1 MAAIR
6 QFTRLHS
13 RSPDMRVALVAPNRP
28 MGVGGGR
35 IALLQSLSGSTP
47 PSFGGFAGPFP
58 NAIAG
63 LAGWWDAGT
72 PSSAVGPSGAPV
84 VAWNSAVASL
94 VDKSGNGLNLMPY
107 AFASNPG
114 IPQTTPRLSGLLGG
128 AGRVVGGATVPAL
141 DPDLG
146 FQSVGTS
153 LASNADWTLYLVWSR
168 PNRRQGSRSDTSPIT
183 LIAANGIPLLQADSA
198 AGQGRLVLLP
208 STSAVVLTNSLTRRH
223 THSIILR
230 NRSGIGIDA
239 WLDAAQV
246 ANAVS
251 YPATPGGSPMLLLH
265 DGTPSGAA
273 QCWLHEAA
281 TWQRGLV
288 DAEVT
293 TLLACATRW
302 YRGSRRGVLL
312 IVDGQSNAINYSL
325 NDGGAALLAQGI
337 AWYLGALAGNLLAT
351 TGSPTSYTMESG
363 HGIYPAV
370 NGAYPGSFLNNPGDG
385 SDPSTW
391 QLGADGQ
398 AVQAAVSALSSE
410 DHADVCALLWPWNET
425 DSLRN
430 YDEKTTFIGAA
441 KRFLALERGMLDR
454 SADLPLI
461 WWNAIPYGGN
471 AGMQM
476 HREVVATLAAD
487 ATQDVVIGNPQTSD
501 SNPRGSTW
509 DPTTGI
515 ATGGDAAHRDSV
527 DNQRFA
533 RLAVPAAARA
543 ILASG
548 RGDSFSAFPAGLPSG
563 AGPTI
568 AHAYRQ
574 NSTTV
579 VLTIVHDAG
588 SDLIVPLQA
597 ENGAGF
603 AIMDGGSIAAPGTV
617 VPATSCSRIDA
628 THLQLVLAQ
637 PLRNPST
644 ACQFFYPYGNTTIGR
659 GNVVTDNYASLAPP
673 SGWDIA
679 GDLGSGWQLSFPL
692 AATTTP
698 ITLSDT
704 PS

>member
-6 QFTRLHS
+6 PFIRRHS
-13 RSPDMRVALVAPNRP
+13 RLPDMGVAFVAPGRP
-28 MGVGGGR
+28 MGVGSGR
-35 IALLQSLSGSTP
+35 VALWQSLSAP
-47 PSFGGFAGPFP
+47 PPASGGFSGPFP

-72 PSSAVGPSGAPV
+72 PSGALGPSGAPV
-84 VAWNSAVASL
+84 GGWNSAVASL
-94 VDKSGNGLNLMPY
+94 ADKSGNGFNLTPY
-107 AFASNPG
+107 AFASSPG
-114 IPQTTPRLSGLLGG
+114 VPQTTPRLSGLFGG
-128 AGRVVGGATVPAL
+128 VGRVVSGTTVPAL
-141 DPDLG
+141 DPNLG
-146 FQSVGTS
+146 FQIAGTS
-153 LASNADWTLYLVWSR
+153 FGSDWTLYLVWSR
-168 PNRRQGSRSDTSPIT
+168 PNRRQGSGNDTSPIT
-183 LIAANGIPLLQADSA
+183 LLTANGTPLLQADSA
-198 AGQGRLVLLP
+198 VGQGRLVLFP
-208 STSAVVLTNSLTRRH
+208 TASDVVLANNLTRRH

-230 NRSGIGIDA
+230 YRSGVGVDA

-246 ANAVS
+246 AAAIP
-251 YPATPGGSPMLLLH
+251 YPATPSGSSVLLLH
-265 DGTPSGAA
+265 DGTRFGAA

-281 TWQRGLV
+281 TWQRGLA

-302 YRGSRRGVLL
+302 YRGPRTGILL

-325 NDGGAALLAQGI
+325 NDGAAALLAQGI
-337 AWYLGALAGNLLAT
+337 AWYLGALASNLLAT

-363 HGIYPAV
+363 HGIYAAV
-370 NGAYPGSFLNNPGDG
+370 NGSYPGSFLNNPGDG

-398 AVQAAVSALSSE
+398 AVQTAISALSAE
-410 DHADVCALLWPWNET
+410 DQADVCALVWPWSET
-425 DSLRN
+425 DSLRD
-430 YDEKTTFIGAA
+430 YTEKTTFMGAA
-441 KRFLALERGMLDR
+441 KRFLTLERGMLGR
-454 SADLPLI
+454 SAPLI

-471 AGMQM
+471 GGMQM
-476 HREVVATLAAD
+476 HRETVATLAAD
-487 ATQDVVIGNPQTSD
+487 PTQDVVIGNPQTSD

-515 ATGGDAAHRDSV
+515 ATGGDSAHRDGV

-548 RGDSFSAFPAGLPSG
+548 RGDAFSVFPAGLPSG
-563 AGPTI
+563 AGPAI

-574 NSTTV
+574 TNTTLV
-579 VLTIVHDAG
+579 ITVIHDAG

-597 ENGAGF
+597 ANGAGF
-603 AIMDGGSIAAPGTV
+603 AVMDGGSVGSPGTIV
-617 VPATSCSRIDA
+617 AATSCSRIDA

-637 PLRNPST
+637 PLRNPSA
-644 ACQFFYPYGNTTIGR
+644 ACLLFYPYGNTTIGR
-659 GNVVTDNYASLAPP
+659 GNAVTDNCASLTPP

-679 GDLGSGWQLSFPL
+679 GDLGSGWQLNFPL

-704 PS
+704 SS